1 MFLIKLTIAMTV
13 TVTILCSCPEVR
25 HISPIGRSVPKRSTP
40 KMSPTATGRRDRR
53 VSWKGTLWLCQNS
66 YGKWDSMGF
75 NGIYDGIASGKLTV
89 CYGKWPSRNSE
100 FSHEKHGDFPVRFL
114 YVYQRVMKGNSP
126 KIAHPFQVSEI
137 LSDPGPDG
145 LFSCFFMICPA
156 RKYQHLHLVR
166 WFSIQLRLTARG
178 Y

>member
-1 MFLIKLTIAMTV
+1 MTV
-13 TVTILCSCPEVR
+13 TITILCSCPEVR
-25 HISPIGRSVPKRSTP
+25 HISPSTDRSQKGLHRSCRRPPQVVATVEFHGRVPSGYVKIA
-40 KMSPTATGRRDRR
+40 MENGIQ
-53 VSWKGTLWLCQNS
+53 W
-66 YGKWDSMGF
+66 YSMGF

-137 LSDPGPDG
+137 LSDPGPGG
-145 LFSCFFMICPA
+145 LFFSCFFMICPA